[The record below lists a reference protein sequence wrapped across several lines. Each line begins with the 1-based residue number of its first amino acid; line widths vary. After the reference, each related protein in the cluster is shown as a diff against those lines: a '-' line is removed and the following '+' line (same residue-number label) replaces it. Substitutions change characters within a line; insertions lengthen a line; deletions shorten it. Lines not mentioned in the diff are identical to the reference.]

1 MAGWPVNFSISLTD
15 GPLPMKLRPC
25 QPSES
30 QGMTEPGP
38 PERRLVVGW
47 CIPSAVIVSRTEYA
61 LFMTLTKPCSSR
73 PETTR

>member
-1 MAGWPVNFSISLTD
+1 MAGWPVNFSMSLTD

-30 QGMTEPGP
+30 HGMSEPGP
-38 PERRLVVGW
+38 PERRLVAGW
-47 CIPSAVIVSRTEYA
+47 CIPSAVIVSRSEYA

-73 PETTR
+73 PLTTR